1 MDSTKFRINLL
12 LAGCAVLLAL
22 TAIISAYNKV
32 NQQQDHPTPASELP
46 NSSPSA
52 DSSASE
58 VANQLTHLEQLFA
71 ENPGNPDYATQIAN
85 LHYDHGDYEKAAD
98 YYQKSL
104 SIRPQDPNVETDLAT
119 CYHYLGQNDKALET
133 LDKVIKYR
141 PEFSQAKYNK
151 GMVLVNGKKD
161 IKGGISVWE
170 DLLRSDPGFPH
181 REELEQ
187 KIRQLK
193 GSAG

>member
-1 MDSTKFRINLL
+1 MDSRKFRINLF
-12 LAGCAVLLAL
+12 LAGCAALLAL
-22 TAIISAYNKV
+22 TAITSAYFKV
-32 NQQQDHPTPASELP
+32 NQRSNHPIATSKSSD
-46 NSSPSA
+46 SSPSA

-85 LHYDHGDYEKAAD
+85 LRYDHGDYEKAAV

-104 SIRPQDPNVETDLAT
+104 NLRPQDPNVETDLAT

-141 PEFSQAKYNK
+141 PGFSQAKYNK